1 MVVTGL
7 GRQPGT
13 QMGQTMLEYIS
24 TTFIAYMA
32 FYSRFLTQQWTHMTP
47 VKYGIMLIGIGVFG
61 WFLMKSGT
69 KRS

>member
-1 MVVTGL
+1 
-7 GRQPGT
+7 
-13 QMGQTMLEYIS
+13 MLEYIS